1 MVYVTCPNDEVAKA
15 TADKMIKNKVCSSI
29 NIFPGAKDELYWQ
42 MMKEE
47 HSARPRMTKF
57 INICEKVTTP
67 FQITTSKKDKKGKK
81 KKLEVDGNA
90 NESLVVVKTTMHH
103 FEKVTELVDKIADRV
118 TIFDKDAMR
127 GLKFT
132 PKIGVEIAGCVMETK
147 AE

>member
-1 MVYVTCPNDEVAKA
+1 
-15 TADKMIKNKVCSSI
+15 
-29 NIFPGAKDELYWQ
+29 

-67 FQITTSKKDKKGKK
+67 FKTSTSKKDKKGKK

-132 PKIGVEIAGCVMETK
+132 PKVGVEIAGCVMESK